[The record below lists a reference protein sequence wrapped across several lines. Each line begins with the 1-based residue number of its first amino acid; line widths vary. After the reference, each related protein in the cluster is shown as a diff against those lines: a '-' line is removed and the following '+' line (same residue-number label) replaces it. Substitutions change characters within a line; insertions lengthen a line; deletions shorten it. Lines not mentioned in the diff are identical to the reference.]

1 MSEPSSHEFTADDAV
16 MQTARLRLRPLSAA
30 DAAFILE
37 LVNDAD
43 WLRYIGDRGVRTLED
58 AERYILQ
65 GPVAMYE
72 ARGFGLYG
80 VALLETG
87 VLIGM
92 CGLIKRDAL
101 EDVDI
106 GFALL
111 PAYRRGGYGREAAEA
126 TLAYARDVLGL
137 PRVAAIVS
145 PDNDA
150 SIGLLERLGLHREGL
165 IKLKDDAD
173 DVALYRTADFA
184 PLRPGAASTA

>member
-1 MSEPSSHEFTADDAV
+1 MSDTV
-16 MQTARLRLRPLSAA
+16 MQTTRLRLRPLSAS

-37 LVNDAD
+37 LVNDPD

-80 VALLETG
+80 VELLETG
-87 VLIGM
+87 ALIGM

-145 PDNDA
+145 PDNEA
-150 SIGLLERLGLHREGL
+150 SIGLLERLGLRRDGL
-165 IKLKDDAD
+165 IRLPNDTI
-173 DVALYRTADFA
+173 DVALYTTGDFRV
-184 PLRPGAASTA
+184 LRPGEESTV

>member
-1 MSEPSSHEFTADDAV
+1 MSDASPHEFAPDNAV
-16 MQTARLRLRPLSAA
+16 MQTARLRLRPLSAS

-43 WLRYIGDRGVRTLED
+43 WLRYIGDRGVHTMED

-80 VALLETG
+80 VELLETG

-126 TLAYARDVLGL
+126 TLSYARDVLGL

-150 SIGLLERLGLHREGL
+150 SIGLLERIGLHCEGL
-165 IKLKDDAD
+165 IRLPDGTA
-173 DVALYRTADFA
+173 DVALYRTDDFA
-184 PLRPGAASTA
+184 GFRSGAASTA